1 MLMNIISSAADRVSI
16 VIPPDPAFLK
26 GYVLPAVSPTG
37 SIAVMRREQRLLAG
51 RRAFVCCKYYRR

>member
-26 GYVLPAVSPTG
+26 GYALPAVSPTG
-37 SIAVMRREQRLLAG
+37 GIAVIQREQRLLAG
-51 RRAFVCCKYYRR
+51 PSGIRLL